1 MTEQMITIGKITGT
15 QGNKGLVRVYPLT
28 DYPERFFSMP
38 QVTLLLAGRHF
49 TYHISEARAYKK
61 YILLKFAEAPDMT
74 AAEKL
79 KGALLQVPRSQ
90 LVPLPAD
97 TFYIFDIIGLEVY
110 DSAGCHLGRVSDVI
124 QTGANDV
131 YVVERGVADQPADD
145 AADASAAKQK
155 PGTTGRAPAPLL
167 IPALKSVVKQID
179 LGARRMLVELP
190 PGLEGD
196 GRAD

>member
-1 MTEQMITIGKITGT
+1 MSEQMITIGKITGT

-38 QVTLLLAGRHF
+38 QVTLLLAGRRF

-61 YILLKFAEAPDMT
+61 FILLKFVEAPDMT

-97 TFYIFDIIGLEVY
+97 TFYIFDIIGLAVY
-110 DSAGCHLGRVSDVI
+110 DTVDRFLGRVSDVI

-131 YVVERGVADQPADD
+131 YVVERGVVDQPAGG
-145 AADASAAKQK
+145 AADDSAAKQK
-155 PGTTGRAPAPLL
+155 LGAPVRAPAPLL
-167 IPALKSVVKQID
+167 IPALKSVIKQID
-179 LGARRMLVELP
+179 LEARRMLVELP
-190 PGLEGD
+190 PGLEDD

>member
-1 MTEQMITIGKITGT
+1 MSEQMITIGKITGT

-28 DYPERFFSMP
+28 DYPERFFSMS
-38 QVTLLLAGRHF
+38 QVTLLLAGRYL
-49 TYHISEARAYKK
+49 TYHIAEARAYKK
-61 YILLKFAEAPDMT
+61 FILLKFAEVPDMT

-79 KGALLQVPRSQ
+79 KGALLQLPRSQ

-110 DSAGCHLGRVSDVI
+110 DTAGCHLGQVSDVI

-131 YVVERGVADQPADD
+131 YVVERPAAGEPVGGGGE
-145 AADASAAKQK
+145 AAMAGQTRRTAGKAR
-155 PGTTGRAPAPLL
+155 PPLL

-179 LGARRMLVELP
+179 LEARRMRVELP

-196 GRAD
+196 PSAD